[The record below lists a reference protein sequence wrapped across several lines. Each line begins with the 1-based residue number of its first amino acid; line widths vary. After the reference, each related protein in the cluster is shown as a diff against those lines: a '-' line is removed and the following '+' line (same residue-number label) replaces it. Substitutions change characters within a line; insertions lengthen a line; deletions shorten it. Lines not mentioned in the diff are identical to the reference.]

1 MKQCIKILNCQIDNI
16 LKENYKF
23 DFDYGVVKQYHNQDI
38 IWHEIFDCNDQF
50 ILENPNMNKENK
62 DRIVK
67 SIDSLMVNFVS
78 P

>member
-16 LKENYKF
+16 LKEHYKF
-23 DFDYGVVKQYHNQDI
+23 NFNYGVAKQYHNQDI